1 MKYTHHMI
9 SNFIFDSVMQKFL
22 IFAHAKFL
30 KPFFPLE
37 SVGEIK
43 IRIKRKISRRMER
56 IYIGSKLT

>member
-1 MKYTHHMI
+1 
-9 SNFIFDSVMQKFL
+9 MQKFL

-43 IRIKRKISRRMER
+43 IRIKDTPTICKNRLK
-56 IYIGSKLT
+56 SKVWIHGG